1 MMDDAPWLSLI
12 PPATAIGLALW
23 RKKILPALFVGILV
37 GEILLADGAVLR
49 AFFSLLDHTVRITGE
64 TGNLQLV
71 FFSLLVGGLIALIRE
86 SGGFSGFARTLE
98 GLRADFGKGTVYA
111 LTWGI
116 GAAIFLENW
125 SNVLINGTTVGP
137 LYDRIRVSRERMAYF
152 IHTIS
157 INTVAIVVV
166 NSWGA
171 FYMTLLLGQGVEEPF
186 GLVVRSVPFNLY
198 SLASLALVALVMATG
213 LTIGPMRAAARRVAA
228 GGAGPRPGGAP
239 AASAPRFVTRA
250 VEPSLVHMLFPVAV
264 LLGSVLVGLW
274 TTGQGDLARGNGT
287 ASIFYAVCVSILLTA
302 VLLRV
307 RRVFR
312 LDEIL
317 DVTVR
322 GMGEF
327 LEIAI
332 LIVLALTL
340 GDVCKQAGTG
350 TFLGEM
356 ARQGLP
362 GFLVPAV
369 VFALGA
375 VMSFATGTSYGTFSI
390 LVPIA
395 LPMADAVGLDPALLF
410 GACIAG
416 GVFGDNASPISDT
429 TIVTSMATGVPVVE
443 HVKTQLPYALV
454 AASLAVGGYLVL
466 GLVG

>member
-1 MMDDAPWLSLI
+1 
-12 PPATAIGLALW
+12 
-23 RKKILPALFVGILV
+23 
-37 GEILLADGAVLR
+37 
-49 AFFSLLDHTVRITGE
+49 
-64 TGNLQLV
+64 
-71 FFSLLVGGLIALIRE
+71 
-86 SGGFSGFARTLE
+86 
-98 GLRADFGKGTVYA
+98 
-111 LTWGI
+111 
-116 GAAIFLENW
+116 
-125 SNVLINGTTVGP
+125 
-137 LYDRIRVSRERMAYF
+137 
-152 IHTIS
+152 
-157 INTVAIVVV
+157 
-166 NSWGA
+166 
-171 FYMTLLLGQGVEEPF
+171 
-186 GLVVRSVPFNLY
+186 
-198 SLASLALVALVMATG
+198 
-213 LTIGPMRAAARRVAA
+213 
-228 GGAGPRPGGAP
+228 
-239 AASAPRFVTRA
+239 
-250 VEPSLVHMLFPVAV
+250 
-264 LLGSVLVGLW
+264 
-274 TTGQGDLARGNGT
+274 
-287 ASIFYAVCVSILLTA
+287 
-302 VLLRV
+302 
-307 RRVFR
+307 
-312 LDEIL
+312 
-317 DVTVR
+317 
-322 GMGEF
+322 MGEF